1 MTIVKQ
7 STIRAQKPNRKEQDE
22 QDTNISSV
30 FSKITKA
37 MILDLGGRCNLQNCP
52 ALDFDLKM
60 ALEQLARILV
70 DQSGLN

>member
-1 MTIVKQ
+1 MWV
-7 STIRAQKPNRKEQDE
+7 
-22 QDTNISSV
+22 TNISSV

-37 MILDLGGRCNLQNCP
+37 MILDLGGRCNLQNCS